1 MTHHNGRPALWQKAR
16 RTVGHHS
23 GMKRLFLQTYVL
35 AVCIPPETKKIHLQN
50 VGVDQKKRLLW
61 GFILFAFFKSTLPP
75 ILCRTLSLLSLSLSL
90 SRTHL
95 FHRHPQRNNDDA
107 NIHTAYCNDSSS
119 SSSVSSSKRCESC
132 QTAKPFLWMAHTS
145 VTTCQT
151 EQATDT
157 ALTLSASLGA
167 QSK

>member
-23 GMKRLFLQTYVL
+23 GMKRLFLQTYVF
-35 AVCIPPETKKIHLQN
+35 AVCIPPETKKLHLQN
-50 VGVDQKKRLLW
+50 VRVDQKKRLLW
-61 GFILFAFFKSTLPP
+61 GFILLLFFKSTSPP
-75 ILCRTLSLLSLSLSL
+75 HLCRTLSLLSLSL

-119 SSSVSSSKRCESC
+119 SSSVSSSKKVRVLPNGE
-132 QTAKPFLWMAHTS
+132 TIS
-145 VTTCQT
+145 VDGTH
-151 EQATDT
+151 
-157 ALTLSASLGA
+157 LGHNLPDGTGNRYCINLVCVA
-167 QSK
+167 GSPK

>member
-23 GMKRLFLQTYVL
+23 GMKRLFLQTYVF
-35 AVCIPPETKKIHLQN
+35 AVCTPPETKKIHLQN
-50 VGVDQKKRLLW
+50 VRVYQKKRLLW
-61 GFILFAFFKSTLPP
+61 GFILLLFFKSPSPP
-75 ILCRTLSLLSLSLSL
+75 HLCRTLSLLSLSLSL
-90 SRTHL
+90 ARTYFTATHKETTMTL
-95 FHRHPQRNNDDA
+95 TYIP
-107 NIHTAYCNDSSS
+107 HTAMTLRLLLRFLLP
-119 SSSVSSSKRCESC
+119 KRCESC

>member
-23 GMKRLFLQTYVL
+23 GMKRLFLQTYVF

-50 VGVDQKKRLLW
+50 VRVDQKKERLLW
-61 GFILFAFFKSTLPP
+61 GFILLLFFKSTLPP
-75 ILCRTLSLLSLSLSL
+75 SLSHSLSPLSLAL